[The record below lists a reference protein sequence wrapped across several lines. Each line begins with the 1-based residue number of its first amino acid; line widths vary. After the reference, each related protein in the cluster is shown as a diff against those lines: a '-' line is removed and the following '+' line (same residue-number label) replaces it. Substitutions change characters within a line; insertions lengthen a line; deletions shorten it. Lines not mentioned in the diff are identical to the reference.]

1 MSRWLFLSL
10 IVILTDQA
18 TKQFAEAML
27 IPYQAVTVLPFFDLT
42 LMYNKGAAFSFLSDQ
57 GGWQRWFFV
66 MIALLV
72 TAVLIGWLRRLK
84 AQEKWVAISLSLII
98 GGAIGNVIDR
108 ILFGQVIDFV
118 DMYYTAESCLP
129 GFARLANECHWPAF
143 NVADSAIFVGVAIML
158 IDAFF
163 LSSPTHPP
171 RRVRLGFTA
180 AVVDQRVVSSALGGQ
195 LGVLFGVSFPVL
207 LLPLSLS
214 SERFRRCSACCVA
227 AVAAV
232 LFVQRVFFFTFCQ

>member
-1 MSRWLFLSL
+1 MPNVPAVGTIARMLASIRNTLSCAAAVWKMCWAPVKSGDL
-10 IVILTDQA
+10 PDESLA
-18 TKQFAEAML
+18 FC
-27 IPYQAVTVLPFFDLT
+27 YQAVTVLPFFDLT

-66 MIALLV
+66 TVALLV

-84 AQEKWVAISLSLII
+84 AQEKWIAISLSLII
-98 GGAIGNVIDR
+98 GGAVGNVIDR

-158 IDAFF
+158 IDAFI
-163 LSSPTHPP
+163 LSRRREEQPP
-171 RRVRLGFTA
+171 
-180 AVVDQRVVSSALGGQ
+180 
-195 LGVLFGVSFPVL
+195 
-207 LLPLSLS
+207 
-214 SERFRRCSACCVA
+214 SE
-227 AVAAV
+227 
-232 LFVQRVFFFTFCQ
+232 